1 MYVHVFFLGV
11 FLDLIQFTKKIMLAK
26 DAKTSIEPA
35 RRVSKEELKRLREE
49 AEQERIRRER
59 IMEEMAMEVAA
70 DDDQPFPAPYREK
83 DWWGHAMEHL
93 KKEKQPCGV
102 AKVVS

>member
-1 MYVHVFFLGV
+1 
-11 FLDLIQFTKKIMLAK
+11 MLAK
-26 DAKTSIEPA
+26 DSKTSIEPA